1 MIEPQIT
8 SSESPLAAEPVR
20 FNETDDGL
28 RTTTRLKPTAEAIEL
43 HNAMTR
49 KTILE
54 QREQR
59 RHKAS

>member
-20 FNETDDGL
+20 FNETDGL

-59 RHKAS
+59 RHEAG